1 VTALA
6 ATERLPSPLAAV
18 GVVIIDLAA
27 RTLFVRLSDLETGHA
42 QSLYRQSFQ
51 ALKASEEK
59 GSAGATVW
67 ASTPS
72 SDRVAFA
79 KAGDGGLLKFTFP
92 PGEPSFVELISK
104 PNLGAIVTV
113 DRSTCRFLSC
123 KFRHGR

>member
-6 ATERLPSPLAAV
+6 ATERLPSPLAAI
-18 GVVIIDLAA
+18 GVVTVDVAA

-51 ALKASEEK
+51 ALKAAEEK
-59 GSAGATVW
+59 GSAGAAVW

-79 KAGDGGLLKFTFP
+79 QAGDGGLLKFTFP
-92 PGEPSFVELISK
+92 PGEPAFVELVGR
-104 PNLGAIVTV
+104 PGLAAIVVV
-113 DRSTCRFLSC
+113 DRSACRFLSV